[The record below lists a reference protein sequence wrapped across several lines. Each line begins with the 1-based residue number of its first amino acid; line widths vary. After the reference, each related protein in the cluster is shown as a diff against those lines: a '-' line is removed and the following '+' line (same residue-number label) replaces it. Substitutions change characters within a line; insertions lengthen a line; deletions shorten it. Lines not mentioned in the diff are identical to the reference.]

1 MDLWELNLSANNIND
16 DSLNSMIFIDKAMNK
31 EMSYELSDK
40 TVQLVQ

>member
-40 TVQLVQ
+40 TMQLVQ

>member
-16 DSLNSMIFIDKAMNK
+16 DSLNSMIFIDKAINK

-40 TVQLVQ
+40 TMQLVQ